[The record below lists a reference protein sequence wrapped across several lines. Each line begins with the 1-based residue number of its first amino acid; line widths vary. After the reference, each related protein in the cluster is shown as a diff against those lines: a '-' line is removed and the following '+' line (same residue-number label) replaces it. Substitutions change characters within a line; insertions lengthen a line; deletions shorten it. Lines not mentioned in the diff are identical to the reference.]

1 MENKR
6 GQVQYNRGVVVGS
19 PLPADNQD
27 PTEPSHHHPQ
37 STTSK
42 KHIIYHKLRANMVRY
57 VVYIKAD
64 IEGVSSISVNSSTE
78 DICISVRNPLNQ
90 EEKREKVVLEAANLI
105 TPDVSAH
112 ERHRTEHP
120 YHLALKWE
128 GETNRSTARLLP
140 DDEEIQKSMSKE
152 EGQSFD
158 GYLPMLALD
167 CDGLEP
173 YAFHPLGKE
182 FIIVDKAGN
191 EHKEVDL
198 SSGDWSAYDIGTGS
212 SSVMNLTSK
221 IE

>member
-1 MENKR
+1 
-6 GQVQYNRGVVVGS
+6 
-19 PLPADNQD
+19 
-27 PTEPSHHHPQ
+27 
-37 STTSK
+37 
-42 KHIIYHKLRANMVRY
+42 MVRY

-64 IEGVSSISVNSSTE
+64 IEGVSSISISTTE
-78 DICISVRNPLNQ
+78 DICISVRNPLNHD
-90 EEKREKVVLEAANLI
+90 EKREKVVLEAAKLI
-105 TPDVSAH
+105 TPDVSVH
-112 ERHRTEHP
+112 EKHRTEHP

-128 GETNRSTARLLP
+128 GETRRSTARILFE
-140 DDEEIQKSMSKE
+140 DEEIQKSMSE
-152 EGQSFD
+152 EGRGDCFD
-158 GYLPMLALD
+158 GYLPVMALD

-182 FIIVDKAGN
+182 FIIVDKARN